1 MLRSELWKV
10 SIDALRANK
19 LRAFLTTLGVVIGSA
34 CIVLVVTISLIGRT
48 YIIKQIESVGS
59 NLVSAELVHT
69 NAQASTLS
77 DEITQED
84 LDGVGRDV
92 PNVVQVAGTR
102 EVQMSVVAGA
112 VERPVT
118 LVAVTPGFQEI
129 RKLRVLNGRY
139 FDSDDFQTKSKV
151 CLVTDELAR
160 VVFAGVD
167 PIGQAI
173 KVGELRFTVIGV
185 FKERVSTF
193 GLSEITRE
201 TVIVP
206 FGLLKSYA
214 GVDTIKTLYAQAAG
228 PDNVPAVTRGVEQFL
243 LSRHRAGS
251 RYDVQNLTSILD
263 AARNIAFALSIVLLA
278 VGLVTLVISGV
289 GIMNIMLVTVSERTR
304 EIGVRKAI
312 GAARNEILYQF
323 LLEAFII
330 SGTGAVLGILIAVSI
345 PFLVQPLLPGS
356 LTIPISPVSVVV
368 AFAVSCLTGVVFGY
382 LPASRAAKLQPTEA
396 LRHE

>member
-48 YIIKQIESVGS
+48 YILKQIEGVGS
-59 NLVSAELVHT
+59 NLVYAELIHT
-69 NAQASTLS
+69 GTQAATLS
-77 DEITQED
+77 DEITEED
-84 LDGVGRDV
+84 MNAVGRDI
-92 PNVVQVAGTR
+92 PNVVEVSGTR
-102 EVQMSVVAGA
+102 EVQQSVVAGG

-118 LVAVTPGFQEI
+118 LVAVTEGFQKI
-129 RKLRVLNGRY
+129 RNLLVVAGRY
-139 FDSDDFQTKSKV
+139 FDADDFQSKSKV

-173 KVGELRFTVIGV
+173 RVGELRFTVIGV
-185 FKERVSTF
+185 FKERISTF
-193 GLSEITRE
+193 GQSEIMRE

-206 FGLLKSYA
+206 FGLLKSFA
-214 GVDTIKTLYAQAAG
+214 DTDTIKTLYAQAAASG
-228 PDNVPAVTRGVEQFL
+228 DVPEVTRGVERVL
-243 LSRHRAGS
+243 LSRHRAGP
-251 RYDVQNLTSILD
+251 RYDVQNLTSILG
-263 AARNIAFALSIVLLA
+263 AARNITLALSIVLLA

-345 PFLVQPLLPGS
+345 PILVQPLLPPG

-368 AFAVSCLTGVVFGY
+368 AFAVSCLTGVIFGY
-382 LPASRAAKLQPTEA
+382 LPASRASKLQPTEA

>member
-34 CIVLVVTISLIGRT
+34 CIVLVVTISLIGQT
-48 YIIKQIESVGS
+48 YILKQIEGVGS
-59 NLVSAELVHT
+59 NLVSAELIHT

-77 DEITQED
+77 DEITLED
-84 LDGVGRDV
+84 MQGIGRNV
-92 PNVVQVAGTR
+92 PNVVEVAGTR
-102 EVQMSVVAGA
+102 EVQMSVTAGG

-129 RKLRVLNGRY
+129 RKLQVLNGRY
-139 FDSDDFQTKSKV
+139 FDSDDFQTRSKV

-214 GVDTIKTLYAQAAG
+214 GVDTVKTLYAQAAR
-228 PDNVPAVTRGVEQFL
+228 PDNVPDVTRGVEQFL
-243 LSRHRAGS
+243 LSRHRAGP
-251 RYDVQNLTSILD
+251 RYDVQNLTAILD
-263 AARNIAFALSIVLLA
+263 AARNIALALSIVLLA

-312 GAARNEILYQF
+312 GAARHEILYQF
-323 LLEAFII
+323 LLEALII
-330 SGTGAVLGILIAVSI
+330 SGTGAVLGILIALSI
-345 PFLVQPLLPGS
+345 PILVQPLLPGG

-368 AFAVSCLTGVVFGY
+368 AFAVSCLTGVIFGY
-382 LPASRAAKLQPTEA
+382 LPASRAARLQPTEA